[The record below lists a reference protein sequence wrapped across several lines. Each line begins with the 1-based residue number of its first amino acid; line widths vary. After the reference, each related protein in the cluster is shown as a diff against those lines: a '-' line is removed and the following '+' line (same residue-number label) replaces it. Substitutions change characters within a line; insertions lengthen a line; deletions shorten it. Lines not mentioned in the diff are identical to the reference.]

1 MFSVAYLRNVQKR
14 LFHIRKTCRSRPSF
28 LHLLM
33 FERKATQ
40 KLLAWKKRS
49 NQQTVLL
56 IKGAQQVGKCTL
68 AQEFGRRHYKSTLT
82 IDFASISDDLKSLFL
97 ELRTDI
103 CRLFLAHLL

>member
-1 MFSVAYLRNVQKR
+1 
-14 LFHIRKTCRSRPSF
+14 
-28 LHLLM
+28 M

-40 KLLAWKKRS
+40 KLLAWKNRS

-56 IKGAQQVGKCTL
+56 IEGAQQVGKCTL

-82 IDFASISDDLKSLFL
+82 IDFATISDDVKSLFL

>member
-1 MFSVAYLRNVQKR
+1 
-14 LFHIRKTCRSRPSF
+14 
-28 LHLLM
+28 M

-49 NQQTVLL
+49 NRQTVLL
-56 IKGAQQVGKCTL
+56 IEGVQQVDKRTL

-97 ELRTDI
+97 ELRTNI

>member
-1 MFSVAYLRNVQKR
+1 
-14 LFHIRKTCRSRPSF
+14 
-28 LHLLM
+28 M

-49 NQQTVLL
+49 NRQTVLL
-56 IKGAQQVGKCTL
+56 IEGAQQVGKRTL
-68 AQEFGRRHYKSTLT
+68 TQEFGRRHYKSTLT

-97 ELRTDI
+97 ELRTNI